1 MKTDE
6 RFPWWMFVALAVWL
20 AAPTIFRQYHHEK
33 KDTTDGE

>member
-20 AAPTIFRQYHHEK
+20 ALMVWADIAFTRWIVK
-33 KDTTDGE
+33 